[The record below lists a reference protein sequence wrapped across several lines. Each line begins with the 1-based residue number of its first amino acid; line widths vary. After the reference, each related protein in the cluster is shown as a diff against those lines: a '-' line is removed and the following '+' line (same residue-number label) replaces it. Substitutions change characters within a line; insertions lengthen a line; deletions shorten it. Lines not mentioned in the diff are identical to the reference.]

1 MPSILLPPKSIPMR
15 TREFYADDDGF
26 VGDARVSGAISHV
39 PLGNSHSRAG
49 TTIEALHGMLVEG
62 GYLHSMKLLIERAS
76 AAEPGQPPGQGSPAP
91 GRRPR
96 AGAASRAKGSGTV
109 VTSLKRLGFILLGWD
124 FQR

>member
-1 MPSILLPPKSIPMR
+1 MR
-15 TREFYADDDGF
+15 TREFYADADGF
-26 VGDARVSGAISHV
+26 VGRARVWRRETFV
-39 PLGNSHSRAG
+39 QLGNLPARAG

-76 AAEPGQPPGQGSPAP
+76 EPEPGQPTGPGSPAP

-96 AGAASRAKGSGTV
+96 AGAGSRAKGSGTF
-109 VTSLKRLGFILLGWD
+109 VTSIKRLGLILLGWD

>member
-1 MPSILLPPKSIPMR
+1 MR
-15 TREFYADDDGF
+15 TREFYDDADGF
-26 VGDARVSGAISHV
+26 VGRARVSRRETHV
-39 PLGNSHSRAG
+39 PLGNQDPRAG

-76 AAEPGQPPGQGSPAP
+76 APEPGQPQGAGSPTP

-96 AGAASRAKGSGTV
+96 AGATSGAKGSGTF

>member
-1 MPSILLPPKSIPMR
+1 
-15 TREFYADDDGF
+15 
-26 VGDARVSGAISHV
+26 
-39 PLGNSHSRAG
+39 
-49 TTIEALHGMLVEG
+49 MLVEG

-76 AAEPGQPPGQGSPAP
+76 AAEPGQPPGQPAP